1 MISQK
6 QVWTGRVISAVPALM
21 LLSGGVIAA
30 LKLVPSVV
38 ESFLHLGYPESVVP
52 GIGVVQIA
60 CAVLYII
67 PRTSIWGAL
76 LMTAYLGG
84 ATATHVRVGEPF
96 YAPVVV
102 GVLVWAGLVLR
113 NGKLRELLF
122 GNSTSSDRR

>member
-21 LLSGGVIAA
+21 LLSGGIIAA

-38 ESFLHLGYPESVVP
+38 QTFVHLGYPESVVP
-52 GIGVVQIA
+52 GIGVVQIL

-67 PRTSIWGAL
+67 PRTSIGGAL

-84 ATATHVRVGEPF
+84 ATASHVRVGEPF
-96 YAPVVV
+96 YTPVIV

-113 NGKLRELLF
+113 NLKLQELLY
-122 GNSTSSDRR
+122 GNSTSSD